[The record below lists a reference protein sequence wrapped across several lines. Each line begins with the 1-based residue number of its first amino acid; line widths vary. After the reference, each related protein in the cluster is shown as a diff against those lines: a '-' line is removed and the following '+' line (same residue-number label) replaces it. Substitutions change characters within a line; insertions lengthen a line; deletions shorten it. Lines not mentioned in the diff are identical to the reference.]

1 MPDIDTIQDL
11 VNETSF
17 VTNALVGFIEAK
29 NEIDESTFV
38 GILNSVRELNR
49 KHNELLR
56 TIGEG
61 LLSTID

>member
-1 MPDIDTIQDL
+1 MKDIDILQDL

-17 VTNALVGFIEAK
+17 ITNALVAFIESP

-49 KHNELLR
+49 KHNDL
-56 TIGEG
+56 
-61 LLSTID
+61 LLSKGKGVEKLN